1 MGETCRRNLSKFEF
15 WENWVDPP
23 SYGQII
29 NQLNKVENLQVATI
43 SANGDRDV
51 GELIAKAI
59 ARVGK
64 NGVVTVKDG
73 KTLSDELEVIEGR
86 NL

>member
-1 MGETCRRNLSKFEF
+1 MPQVAQSPLTIT
-15 WENWVDPP
+15 P
-23 SYGQII
+23 
-29 NQLNKVENLQVATI
+29 QVATI
-43 SANGDRDV
+43 SANGDSEV

-73 KTLSDELEVIEGR
+73 KTLNDELEVIEGK
-86 NL
+86 NFS